1 MVTPLI
7 LATSVAV
14 CWHNH
19 EVLKV
24 VTALEGGKNGASDS
38 SRRRSSGILATTVCW
53 ASVFNAL
60 AVMPNIAEGRT
71 RIHCS
76 SSVADPKKQY
86 RWTQRFVSFRLP
98 RRSKTIAVGVLPRLW
113 MTRVLSVE
121 AAKGTI

>member
-1 MVTPLI
+1 MITPLI
-7 LATSVAV
+7 LATSVAM

-24 VTALEGGKNGASDS
+24 VTALKGGRNVESDS

-71 RIHCS
+71 R
-76 SSVADPKKQY
+76 P
-86 RWTQRFVSFRLP
+86 
-98 RRSKTIAVGVLPRLW
+98 VL
-113 MTRVLSVE
+113 VL
-121 AAKGTI
+121 